1 MDTTSV
7 WRATAPSR
15 DRVAADHDAET
26 DVVVVGAGITGLTT
40 AVLLAR
46 EGRRVT
52 VLERRTIGAGSSG
65 NTTAKV
71 SALHG
76 TTYQKLLSS
85 VGDDGARHYAAANQA
100 GVELVRELGTTLA
113 PAAQM
118 TDASSYTFAWTE
130 EGLGQIHDEVAAA
143 RTAGLPATFVTETD
157 LPFPVAGAVRLDGQ
171 LHFHPLRY
179 LHALADEIE
188 RLGGHVHEHTAVV
201 DVDDSRTGVTVRT
214 PGALIRADDVVVATL
229 LPIVDIG
236 GFFAKAEASRS
247 YALAAVIDG
256 PAPTGMYLAADS
268 PTRSVRPLDL
278 DGETAVVCEGPSHK
292 TGTESD
298 TGRFYEELETWV
310 AEHFPVRRVTHRW
323 SAQDYT
329 TPDQVP
335 FVGRSPR
342 THHVWVATGFHK
354 WGLSGGSAAARLLAD
369 ALAGRENPWAGT
381 FDATRILGLGEV
393 PTLARAN
400 LDVARHAVAGWLGR
414 AKAPSLDHLAPGE
427 GGTVE
432 VDGRAAGAYRD
443 ETGRVVVVSLTCT
456 HLGCTV
462 RWNAAERSWDCP
474 CHASRFDRFGAVLE
488 GPATEPLTAVDVEL
502 PTTP

>member
-7 WRATAPSR
+7 WRATAHAGIRP
-15 DRVAADHDAET
+15 AATDDTEA

-85 VGDDGARHYAAANQA
+85 VGEDGARHYAAANQA
-100 GVELVRELGTTLA
+100 GVELVRRLGRELA
-113 PAAQM
+113 SDAQL
-118 TDASSYTFAWTE
+118 TDAPSYTFAWTE
-130 EGLGQIHDEVAAA
+130 DGLAQIHDEVAAA
-143 RTAGLPATFVTETD
+143 RTAGLAAVFTTETD
-157 LPFPVAGAVRLDGQ
+157 LPFSVAGAVRLDGQ
-171 LHFHPLRY
+171 LHFHPQRY
-179 LHALADEIE
+179 LYALADEVE
-188 RLGGHVHEHTAVV
+188 RLGGHVHEHTPVL
-201 DVDDSRTGVTVRT
+201 DVDDTGDGVTVHT
-214 PGALIRADDVVVATL
+214 PDATVRAGDVVQATL
-229 LPIVDIG
+229 LPFVDIG
-236 GFFAKAEASRS
+236 GFFAKAEPSRS
-247 YALAAVIDG
+247 YAVAAVIDG
-256 PAPTGMYLAADS
+256 SPPTGMYLSADS

-278 DGETAVVCEGPSHK
+278 DGEPAVVCEGPSHK

-298 TGRFYEELETWV
+298 TGRFYDELEAWV
-310 AEHFPVRRVTHRW
+310 AERFRVRRVTHRW

-369 ALAGRENPWAGT
+369 GLAGRESPEAAT

-400 LDVARHAVAGWLGR
+400 LDVARNAVTGWLSR
-414 AKAPSLDHLAPGE
+414 VKTPPVDHLAAGE
-427 GGTVE
+427 GGIVD
-432 VDGRAAGAYRD
+432 VDGHTAGAYRD
-443 ETGRVVVVSLTCT
+443 ETGRVVVVNLTCT

-488 GPATEPLTAVDVEL
+488 GPATDPLAVVDVEL
-502 PTTP
+502 PGT